1 MRRSPEL
8 SRLPVDT
15 WTVRSA
21 PAPDHVEEV
30 RLRRREFAD
39 LRPDVKRDEDECGGY
54 LHNEDK
60 ANEDEHNKDG
70 LCLRRGHD
78 RFRHSRDLS
87 RHLPRAARQ

>member
-1 MRRSPEL
+1 MRRSPDL

-39 LRPDVKRDEDECGGY
+39 LRPYVKRDEDECDGDW
-54 LHNEDK
+54 HDEDED
-60 ANEDEHNKDG
+60 NEDEY
-70 LCLRRGHD
+70 
-78 RFRHSRDLS
+78 
-87 RHLPRAARQ
+87 